1 MSRVLLV
8 LAIAITACGGVT
20 SLASTD
26 GGAIDGST
34 IDGGSGDPGKIACGA
49 LVCDTHNNEYCC
61 MESPTLGT
69 CRDKSAKS
77 LCTGFVMECD
87 DSTDCP
93 AAMRICCLRP
103 QGAVSNASAGCQSTC
118 IQNAETYQLCR
129 VAAECE
135 YDNDAGCVAE
145 TCGGRALRT
154 CGAIYPPSC
163 K

>member
-1 MSRVLLV
+1 MTRALLV

-20 SLASTD
+20 SLGSTD
-26 GGAIDGST
+26 GGATDGSA
-34 IDGGSGDPGKIACGA
+34 IDGGSGGPGTIACGA
-49 LVCDTHNNEYCC
+49 LVCDTRKNEYCC
-61 MESPTLGT
+61 MESLTVGT
-69 CRDKSAKS
+69 CRDKSARS
-77 LCTGFVMECD
+77 ACDGFALSCD

-93 AAMRICCLRP
+93 AATRICCLRP
-103 QGAVSNASAGCQSTC
+103 QGAVSNAGTGCQSTC
-118 IQNAETYQLCR
+118 IQNAETYQLCN

-135 YDNDAGCVAE
+135 SGNDAGCVAE